1 MGRVRD
7 LLKKEAAR
15 WFFGRIGPGPA
26 GEPVQPERA
35 YLGLYLE
42 AMHIRD
48 VRVGAQTFY
57 ATVASSCTVESREG
71 KPAELVVVSTP
82 DTLRGADPKH
92 LDRIVIGTVPL
103 VDAVPYRGGGLGA
116 EIGLFSFPG
125 RFLVGPYLEFLGDVA
140 AAATSAWLPVATAL
154 VAPVR
159 KGLDLLFG
167 AATDARLEVGLAHTW
182 TEPVTGYYAVVR
194 TPVQEPGFTLG
205 TGAQLLNPDGTPVQE
220 PYLVLRL
227 DARPERHNWASIP
240 DLQLAYQAIAHTVQS
255 NNLSAAKEAL
265 AGFHRAALF
274 SPDLLSVD
282 AQRVY
287 ELVRDQVA
295 LALPT
300 IGTSGAGAEHRLPD
314 LADLKLYGSLSAQ
327 DTVICPP
334 LGQRGSGRGRTAS
347 LRQTSTGDVCAGHGV
362 CRGAGGSVL

>member
-1 MGRVRD
+1 M
-7 LLKKEAAR
+7 
-15 WFFGRIGPGPA
+15 
-26 GEPVQPERA
+26 QPEHA

-42 AMHIRD
+42 SMHIRD

-57 ATVASSCTVESREG
+57 ATVASSCTVESRQG

-82 DTLRGADPKH
+82 DMLRGADPRH
-92 LDRIVIGTVPL
+92 LDRIVTGTVPL

-125 RFLVGPYLEFLGDVA
+125 RFLVGPYLELLGDVA
-140 AAATSAWLPVATAL
+140 ATATSAWLPVAAAL

-167 AATDARLEVGLAHTW
+167 AAADARLEIGLAHTW

-194 TPVQEPGFTLG
+194 TPLQARGFTLG
-205 TGAQLLNPDGTPVQE
+205 PGAQLLNPDRTPVQE

-240 DLQLAYQAIAHTVQS
+240 DLQLAYQAIAHAVRS

-265 AGFHRAALF
+265 AGFHRVALF
-274 SPDLLSVD
+274 SPDLLTVD
-282 AQRVY
+282 AEHVY
-287 ELVRDQVA
+287 ELVREQVA

-300 IGTSGAGAEHRLPD
+300 TGTSSGGPERRLPD
-314 LADLKLYGSLSAQ
+314 LADIKLYGPLS
-327 DTVICPP
+327 TT
-334 LGQRGSGRGRTAS
+334 R
-347 LRQTSTGDVCAGHGV
+347 
-362 CRGAGGSVL
+362 